1 MKGTKK
7 AMPKTLNT
15 SELPLHRFKFVL
27 KSLTES
33 KQLHVKATKFET
45 AITAA
50 QQEAAKSKMALAYA
64 GVDMI

>member
-1 MKGTKK
+1 
-7 AMPKTLNT
+7 MPKTLNT
-15 SELPLHRFKFVL
+15 SELPLHKFKFVL

-33 KQLHVKATKFET
+33 KLLNIKATKFET

-64 GVDMI
+64 GVEAND

>member
-1 MKGTKK
+1 
-7 AMPKTLNT
+7 MPKTLNT
-15 SELPLHRFKFVL
+15 SELPLHKFKFVL

-33 KQLHVKATKFET
+33 KQLHVKAAKFET

-64 GVDMI
+64 GVDTL